1 MPNAAPACYPADMAA
16 KLDMKIG
23 IIGAGN
29 MGSTLVRGLLGAME
43 DRALLLASDPREST
57 LADLARETQIRTTTS
72 NHETAAFADLLI
84 LATKP
89 QVLDT
94 VLRQIAPATGESTL
108 VVSIAAGVSIRAIES
123 LLKPGTRVVRCMP
136 NTPALVGAGATGI
149 AAGSHA
155 SDEDVALVCR
165 LFDHVGVTEVL
176 EEALLDTVTGLSGSG
191 PAFIFV
197 IIEALADA
205 GVKMGLH
212 RSAAQKLA
220 AQTVLGAAKLLIES
234 GEHPG
239 RLKDMVCSPGGTTI
253 AGLHTLEAGGLRT
266 TLINAVQDATKR
278 SRELGE
284 ELERKLGN
292 GV

>member
-1 MPNAAPACYPADMAA
+1 MLSRVM
-16 KLDMKIG
+16 LDTKIG

-29 MGSTLVRGLLGAME
+29 MGSTLVRGLLGAGE
-43 DRALLLASDPREST
+43 DSTHLLASDPRESVREV
-57 LADLARETQIRTTTS
+57 LERETKIRTTES
-72 NHETAAFADLLI
+72 NHEVAAFADLLI

-89 QVLDT
+89 QVLDH
-94 VLRQIAPATGESTL
+94 VLREVAPATGESTL
-108 VVSIAAGVSIRAIES
+108 VVSIAAGVSIATIER

-149 AAGSHA
+149 AAGTHA
-155 SDEDVALVCR
+155 SEADVELVCR
-165 LFDHVGVTEVL
+165 LFEQVGVTEVL
-176 EEALLDTVTGLSGSG
+176 EETLLDTVTGLSGSG

-197 IIEALADA
+197 IIEALSDA

-212 RSAAQKLA
+212 RAAAQKLA

-266 TLINAVQDATKR
+266 TLINAVQDATQR

-284 ELERKLGN
+284 ELEKRIG
-292 GV
+292 